1 MIVRLWCCCAVAGA
15 LEVLPPPGT
24 KQPTPVAA
32 ALPTIVAL
40 PHAGEDDAAYVV
52 EDTLLVGVP
61 ADAALAPAGT
71 ETWVLPH
78 RVADGGAQAAVRG
91 AAPRATRVVHRLDAG
106 RGDYRRDDADTL
118 LSAAG
123 ANLRPG
129 AKATARKLDD
139 GPWPLPGAFDLV
151 ARWTPGPTQGHC
163 VLRADV
169 GGARVLFS
177 GRLAGY
183 DPRAGAVSAFAL
195 EAEHRPRARARRS
208 SRSPTTP
215 TGPGT
220 SVAPPGARPRRP
232 LRVADGRARRAARR
246 RAAGGLRGA
255 RRQGLKTLPYFE
267 SLSPARRSPR
277 TAPPSKSMSAVTPAD
292 RSSSAASAPSP

>member
-106 RGDYRRDDADTL
+106 RGDYR
-118 LSAAG
+118 LS
-123 ANLRPG
+123 LI
-129 AKATARKLDD
+129 
-139 GPWPLPGAFDLV
+139 
-151 ARWTPGPTQGHC
+151 HI
-163 VLRADV
+163 
-169 GGARVLFS
+169 
-177 GRLAGY
+177 
-183 DPRAGAVSAFAL
+183 
-195 EAEHRPRARARRS
+195 
-208 SRSPTTP
+208 
-215 TGPGT
+215 
-220 SVAPPGARPRRP
+220 
-232 LRVADGRARRAARR
+232 
-246 RAAGGLRGA
+246 
-255 RRQGLKTLPYFE
+255 
-267 SLSPARRSPR
+267 
-277 TAPPSKSMSAVTPAD
+277 
-292 RSSSAASAPSP
+292 

>member
-1 MIVRLWCCCAVAGA
+1 MIVRLWCCYAVAGA

-32 ALPTIVAL
+32 ALPTILAL

-139 GPWPLPGAFDLV
+139 ASG
-151 ARWTPGPTQGHC
+151 
-163 VLRADV
+163 LRAAAADPVDDV
-169 GGARVLFS
+169 PVQTPHANCKQDVCIE
-177 GRLAGY
+177 LA
-183 DPRAGAVSAFAL
+183 DALIAG
-195 EAEHRPRARARRS
+195 E
-208 SRSPTTP
+208 
-215 TGPGT
+215 
-220 SVAPPGARPRRP
+220 
-232 LRVADGRARRAARR
+232 
-246 RAAGGLRGA
+246 
-255 RRQGLKTLPYFE
+255 
-267 SLSPARRSPR
+267 
-277 TAPPSKSMSAVTPAD
+277 
-292 RSSSAASAPSP
+292 

>member
-177 GRLAGY
+177 CRLAGY

-195 EAEHRPRARARRS
+195 EAEHSAARASEALFALADDADGAWDFEWLLPARGRAV
-208 SRSPTTP
+208 RFASPTD
-215 TGPGT
+215 
-220 SVAPPGARPRRP
+220 ARDALRGA
-232 LRVADGRARRAARR
+232 ARRAASVA
-246 RAAGGLRGA
+246 RAGKG
-255 RRQGLKTLPYFE
+255 
-267 SLSPARRSPR
+267 
-277 TAPPSKSMSAVTPAD
+277 
-292 RSSSAASAPSP
+292 